1 MKLSASFLRS
11 IFSFFFLS
19 SSENFSASSF
29 NFSISSLDNFE
40 EDSIVIFAS
49 FCVPRSFAVTLIIPF
64 ASISNLTSIWGT
76 PLGAGG
82 KSVRLKL
89 PSETLSVAI
98 GLSPWTTWIVTA
110 VWLSAAV
117 VKTLLLEVGMVVF
130 LSINGSLTPPSVSI
144 PNVSGVTSSKTMSLE
159 TSPAI
164 IPAWIAAPIAT
175 ASIGST
181 PDSASFPII
190 SLTNFCTNGIL
201 VGPPTMT
208 ILLISEFAS
217 FASSSALRIDGLH
230 RSTIGVINSSSLAL
244 VILCSRFFAP
254 LDGSCEMNGKLTS
267 VSITVDNS
275 IFAFSAA
282 SLILVIAVVS
292 WERST
297 PSFFLNSSIM

>member
-1 MKLSASFLRS
+1 M
-11 IFSFFFLS
+11 
-19 SSENFSASSF
+19 
-29 NFSISSLDNFE
+29 
-40 EDSIVIFAS
+40 
-49 FCVPRSFAVTLIIPF
+49 
-64 ASISNLTSIWGT
+64 SNLTSIWGI

-89 PSETLSVAI
+89 PKDTLSVAI

-117 VKTLLLEVGMVVF
+117 VKTLLFEVGIVVF
-130 LSINGSLTPPSVSI
+130 LSINGSLTPPKVSI
-144 PNVSGVTSSKTMSLE
+144 PKVRGVTSSKTISLL

-181 PDSASFPII
+181 PDSDSWPTI
-190 SLTNFCTNGIL
+190 SLTNFLTRGIL
-201 VGPPTMT
+201 VGPPTIT
-208 ILLISEFAS
+208 ILLISEFES
-217 FASSSALRIDGLH
+217 FASSSAFSIEGLQ
-230 RSTIGVINSSSLAL
+230 RSTIGFIKSSNFER
-244 VILCSRFFAP
+244 VILNSRFLAP
-254 LDGSCEMNGKLTS
+254 VDGSCAIKGKLTS

-275 IFAFSAA
+275 IFAFSEA
-282 SLILVIAVVS
+282 SLILVIAVES

>member
-1 MKLSASFLRS
+1 MSS
-11 IFSFFFLS
+11 IFSFFNLS

-29 NFSISSLDNFE
+29 NFSISSGDNFE
-40 EDSIVIFAS
+40 LDSIVIFAS

-64 ASISNLTSIWGT
+64 ASISNLTSICGT

-89 PSETLSVAI
+89 PKETLSVAI

-110 VWLSAAV
+110 VWWSAAV
-117 VKTLLLEVGMVVF
+117 VKTLALEVGIVVF
-130 LSINGSLTPPSVSI
+130 LSISGSLTPPNVSI
-144 PNVSGVTSSKTMSLE
+144 PNVRGVTSSKTISLV

-181 PDSASFPII
+181 PDSVSCPTT
-190 SLTNFCTNGIL
+190 SLTNFLTSGIL

-208 ILLISEFAS
+208 ILLISELDN
-217 FASSSALRIDGLH
+217 FASSNALSIEGLH
-230 RSTIGVINSSSLAL
+230 LSTIGPINSSSLAL
-244 VILCSRFFAP
+244 VILNSRFLAP
-254 LDGSCEMNGKLTS
+254 AEGSCAIKGKLIS

-275 IFAFSAA
+275 IFAFSQA
-282 SLILVIAVVS
+282 SLILVIAVESEV
-292 WERST
+292 RST
-297 PSFFLNSSIM
+297 PSFFLNSSTR